1 MATTFQEL
9 KESLIEQMDEV
20 ALVELLNLTSE
31 DLVNTFSH
39 QLETMWLNGRL
50 DSWLGE
56 EDESDND
63 LREPD

>member
-56 EDESDND
+56 EDTDDND